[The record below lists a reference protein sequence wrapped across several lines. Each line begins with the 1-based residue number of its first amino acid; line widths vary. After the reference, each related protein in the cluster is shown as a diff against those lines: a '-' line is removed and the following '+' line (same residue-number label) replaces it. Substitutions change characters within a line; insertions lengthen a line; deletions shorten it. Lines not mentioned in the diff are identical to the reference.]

1 MNNCLHLINYF
12 RQGGA
17 ENVAYNYIKV
27 LKSLEVDSVI
37 IGKPYSKT
45 YENRFLEFAATEYS
59 ITKEL
64 VKNANYIFIHSNQC
78 LLRLLK
84 YYRIIKKK
92 NIRVI
97 YIQHLNYNETKFRLL
112 STLINFLC
120 TDFIQIT
127 PITSALVDKY
137 IKIKR
142 HFIVNFYISKYD
154 KVQWSLIR
162 NEIRNKYNIPQDSIL
177 VTFSGIFKP
186 GKNIGEF
193 IELAKSM
200 QDNLK
205 YKFLVIGDGPEADIV
220 KTYTGENLIW
230 VGRVNDVEQY
240 LIASDIYAFLSKFEG
255 EMMPMALIEAINTNK
270 KIIAY
275 DTEINNFLLS
285 NQTLP
290 YIDKSILDKSVLPDG
305 ANLKH
310 YNMEYAYVK
319 LNNLFNGL

>member
-1 MNNCLHLINYF
+1 MNCIHLINYF

-27 LKSLEVDSVI
+27 LKTLEVDSTI
-37 IGKPYSKT
+37 IGKPYSET
-45 YENRFLEFAATEYS
+45 YKSRFSELATIEYS
-59 ITKEL
+59 LTKKMLED
-64 VKNANYIFIHSNQC
+64 ANYIFIHSNQC

-154 KVQWSLIR
+154 KVQWPLIR
-162 NEIRNKYNIPQDSIL
+162 NEIRNKYNMPQDSI
-177 VTFSGIFKP
+177 VVSFSGIFKP
-186 GKNIGEF
+186 GKNIGKF
-193 IELAKSM
+193 LELAKSM
-200 QDNLK
+200 
-205 YKFLVIGDGPEADIV
+205 E
-220 KTYTGENLIW
+220 
-230 VGRVNDVEQY
+230 
-240 LIASDIYAFLSKFEG
+240 
-255 EMMPMALIEAINTNK
+255 
-270 KIIAY
+270 
-275 DTEINNFLLS
+275 
-285 NQTLP
+285 
-290 YIDKSILDKSVLPDG
+290 
-305 ANLKH
+305 
-310 YNMEYAYVK
+310 
-319 LNNLFNGL
+319 